1 MLQWI
6 QVHLGTTPEAN
17 VAVDAVGAVAI
28 TAGIEGETAK
38 KDATAMRR
46 NKCSN
51 EKGSTSATAG
61 VAAAAAATATT
72 TTAQERAAAEQKH
85 YLQYEQHS

>member
-1 MLQWI
+1 M
-6 QVHLGTTPEAN
+6 
-17 VAVDAVGAVAI
+17 AVDAVGAVAI
-28 TAGIEGETAK
+28 TAGIEGETAR

-46 NKCSN
+46 NRCSN
-51 EKGSTSATAG
+51 EKGSTLATTG
-61 VAAAAAATATT
+61 VAAAAAAATATT